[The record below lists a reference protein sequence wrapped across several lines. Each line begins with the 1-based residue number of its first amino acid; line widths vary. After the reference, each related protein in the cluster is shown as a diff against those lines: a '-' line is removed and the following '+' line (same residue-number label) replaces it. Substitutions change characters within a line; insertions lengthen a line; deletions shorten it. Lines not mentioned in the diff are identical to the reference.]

1 MPKIRPNGRV
11 FADIPRRRI
20 CASRLAVGGSERRA
34 PRCRFSGRWTRTPT
48 ATLVSIR
55 SSNGLVLVLW
65 LNRFPGSA
73 ARPSPVE
80 RGKNDVQ
87 QHTPTHDD
95 RRLPAAPSQGGR
107 RPSPV
112 SGFPGDYN
120 LELLQQL
127 QDTGALQWV
136 GTCSE
141 LNASYAADGYARL
154 NGLGALLVRD
164 LRAFR
169 RRLQRQ
175 GKRTARTGGDRDQRL
190 PARDRLPADRG
201 DHRRLLRLIA
211 GQHHPC
217 PRLLCGRRR

>member
-1 MPKIRPNGRV
+1 LRTYQGDASAPAVWLSVVPKGAPP
-11 FADIPRRRI
+11 AA
-20 CASRLAVGGSERRA
+20 ASPVGGPVLQPLLWYRYVRPMDS
-34 PRCRFSGRWTRTPT
+34 FSC
-48 ATLVSIR
+48 
-55 SSNGLVLVLW
+55 LW

-73 ARPSPVE
+73 ARPSPAE